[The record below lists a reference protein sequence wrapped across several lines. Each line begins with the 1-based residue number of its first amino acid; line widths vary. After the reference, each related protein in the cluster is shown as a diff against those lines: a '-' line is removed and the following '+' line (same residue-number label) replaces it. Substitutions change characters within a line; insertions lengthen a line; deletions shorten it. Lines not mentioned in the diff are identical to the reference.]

1 MMILLNQKKLSGHT
15 SMNPWQEQILER
27 EGFNNKFKKTTK
39 MNNSDIGFDDSF
51 ADFVDEMT
59 NSEANE
65 KACSIDNPDCEG
77 CGS

>member
-1 MMILLNQKKLSGHT
+1 MMTPLKQRMLYGLINMRK
-15 SMNPWQEQILER
+15 WQEEILER
-27 EGFNNKFKKTTK
+27 EGFNNNNKKEK
-39 MNNSDIGFDDSF
+39 MNDSDIGFDDSF

-59 NSEANE
+59 NSKVNE

>member
-1 MMILLNQKKLSGHT
+1 MMIRLNQKMLSGHT
-15 SMNPWQEQILER
+15 NMQNWQEEILER
-27 EGFNNKFKKTTK
+27 EGFNNKIKDKG
-39 MNNSDIGFDDSF
+39 MNDSDIGFDDSF

-59 NSEANE
+59 NSKVNE

>member
-1 MMILLNQKKLSGHT
+1 MLYGLINMRK
-15 SMNPWQEQILER
+15 WQEEILER
-27 EGFNNKFKKTTK
+27 EGFNNNNKKEK
-39 MNNSDIGFDDSF
+39 MNDSDIGFDDSF

-59 NSEANE
+59 NSKVNE

>member
-1 MMILLNQKKLSGHT
+1 MMTPLRQRMLYGLIDMRK
-15 SMNPWQEQILER
+15 WQEEILER
-27 EGFNNKFKKTTK
+27 EGFNNNNKKEK
-39 MNNSDIGFDDSF
+39 MNDSDIGFDDSF

-59 NSEANE
+59 NSKVNE

>member
-1 MMILLNQKKLSGHT
+1 MMIRLNQKMLSGHT
-15 SMNPWQEQILER
+15 NMQNWQEEILER
-27 EGFNNKFKKTTK
+27 EGFNNKIKDRR
-39 MNNSDIGFDDSF
+39 MNDSDIGFDDSF

-59 NSEANE
+59 NSKVNE

>member
-1 MMILLNQKKLSGHT
+1 MMTPLRQRMLYGLINMRK
-15 SMNPWQEQILER
+15 WQEEILER
-27 EGFNNKFKKTTK
+27 EGFNNNNKKEK
-39 MNNSDIGFDDSF
+39 MNDSDIGFDDSF

-59 NSEANE
+59 NSKVNE

>member
-1 MMILLNQKKLSGHT
+1 MMIRLNQKMLSGHT
-15 SMNPWQEQILER
+15 NMQNWQEEILER
-27 EGFNNKFKKTTK
+27 EGFNNKIKDRR
-39 MNNSDIGFDDSF
+39 MNDSDIGFDDSF

-59 NSEANE
+59 NSKANE

>member
-1 MMILLNQKKLSGHT
+1 MMIRLNQKMLSGHT
-15 SMNPWQEQILER
+15 NMQNWQEEILER
-27 EGFNNKFKKTTK
+27 EGFNNKVKDKG
-39 MNNSDIGFDDSF
+39 MNDSDIGFDDSF

-59 NSEANE
+59 NSKVNE

>member
-1 MMILLNQKKLSGHT
+1 MMIRLNQKMLSGHT
-15 SMNPWQEQILER
+15 NMQNWQEEILER
-27 EGFNNKFKKTTK
+27 EGFNNKVKDRR
-39 MNNSDIGFDDSF
+39 MNDSDIGFDDSF

-59 NSEANE
+59 NSKVNE

>member
-1 MMILLNQKKLSGHT
+1 MLFGHT
-15 SMNPWQEQILER
+15 NMQSWQEEVLER
-27 EGFNNKFKKTTK
+27 EGFNNNRKERK
-39 MNNSDIGFDDSF
+39 MNDSDIGFDDSF

-59 NSEANE
+59 NSKANE

>member
-1 MMILLNQKKLSGHT
+1 MMTPLKQRMLYGLIDMRK
-15 SMNPWQEQILER
+15 WQEEILER
-27 EGFNNKFKKTTK
+27 EGFNNNNKKEK
-39 MNNSDIGFDDSF
+39 MNDSDIGFDDSF

-59 NSEANE
+59 NSKVNE